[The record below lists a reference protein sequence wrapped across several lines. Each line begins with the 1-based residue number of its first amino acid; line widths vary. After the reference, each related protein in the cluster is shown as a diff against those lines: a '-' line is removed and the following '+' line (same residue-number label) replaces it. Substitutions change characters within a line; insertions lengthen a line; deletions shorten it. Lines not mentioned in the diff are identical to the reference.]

1 MHTHFN
7 LKSGNKK
14 LGLIPVSTTERA
26 SCPASCP
33 LNDGSCYAI
42 SGYFISHHWKQVTN
56 KTRGDNYGDFLAH
69 VSALKPETFW
79 RHNQA
84 GDLAGTGETINF
96 NKLKK
101 LVEANRGKRG
111 YTYTHK
117 HKNTDNY
124 KKIKYANDNG
134 FTVNLSADSIEEAD
148 RLLAL
153 EIAPVVVTLP
163 STENYNHTITTPAGN
178 LINICPATYNDKITC
193 KDCQLC
199 QVRNRSNIVG
209 FPLH

>member
-111 YTYTHK
+111 NTYTHK

>member
-1 MHTHFN
+1 LHTHFN

-26 SCPASCP
+26 SCPTSCP

-42 SGYFISHHWKQVTN
+42 SGYFISHHWNQVTN
-56 KTRGDNYGDFLAH
+56 KKRGNNYRDFLAR

-84 GDLAGTGETINF
+84 GDLAGSGEAINF

-101 LVEANRGKRG
+101 LVAANRGKRG

-153 EIAPVVVTLP
+153 EIAPVVVILP

-193 KDCQLC
+193 KNCQLC

>member
-26 SCPASCP
+26 SCPTSCP

-42 SGYFISHHWKQVTN
+42 SGYFISHHWTQVTN
-56 KTRGDNYGDFLAH
+56 KKRGDNYGDFLAH

>member
-14 LGLIPVSTTERA
+14 LGLIPVSTTERT
-26 SCPASCP
+26 SCPPSCP

-42 SGYFISHHWKQVTN
+42 SGYFINHHWKQVTN
-56 KTRGDNYGDFLAH
+56 KTRGNNYGGFLACINT
-69 VSALKPETFW
+69 LKPETFW

-84 GDLAGTGETINF
+84 GDLAGSGETINF

-101 LVEANRGKRG
+101 LVDANKGRRG

-117 HKNTDNY
+117 HKNTGNY

-153 EIAPVVVTLP
+153 EIAPVVVTL
-163 STENYNHTITTPAGN
+163 SNTENYNHTITTPAGN
-178 LINICPATYNDKITC
+178 LINVCPATYNDKITC
-193 KDCQLC
+193 KNCRLC

>member
-26 SCPASCP
+26 SCPPSCP

-56 KTRGDNYGDFLAH
+56 KTRGDNYGDFLAR

-84 GDLAGTGETINF
+84 GDLAGSGEAINF

-101 LVEANRGKRG
+101 LVNANKGKRG

-134 FTVNLSADSIEEAD
+134 FTVNLSADSI
-148 RLLAL
+148 
-153 EIAPVVVTLP
+153 
-163 STENYNHTITTPAGN
+163 
-178 LINICPATYNDKITC
+178 K
-193 KDCQLC
+193 
-199 QVRNRSNIVG
+199 
-209 FPLH
+209 

>member
-14 LGLIPVSTTERA
+14 LGAIPVSTTERA
-26 SCPASCP
+26 SCPSSCP

-42 SGYFISHHWKQVTN
+42 SGYFISYHWQQVTN
-56 KTRGDNYGDFLAH
+56 KTRGNNYGDFLACINT
-69 VSALKPETFW
+69 LKPATFW

-84 GDLAGTGETINF
+84 GDLAGTGEAINF

-101 LVEANRGKRG
+101 LVGANKGRRG

-117 HKNTDNY
+117 HKNKGNY

-153 EIAPVVVTLP
+153 EIAPVVVTL
-163 STENYNHTITTPAGN
+163 SNTENYNHTITTPAGN
-178 LINICPATYNDKITC
+178 LINVCPATYNDKITC
-193 KDCQLC
+193 KNCRLC

>member
-163 STENYNHTITTPAGN
+163 SAENYNHTITTPAGN